1 MMSLR
6 RTIDWK
12 FCIALGFLIAVST
25 FCWNSVQ
32 AGDHVQSLIRIADTT
47 TSQSERN
54 GDEIEKLRL
63 QLDDQ
68 AVSAQKRATKDQAQ
82 NRALIQVLRKA
93 GLDVPQNLVITNPPT
108 SGGGATGG
116 PKAGSGGHKPSGNPS
131 PSRPTPQPP
140 GTDPGA
146 LCKTVPVL
154 CGIQL
159 PSNGPLLPVPT
170 LLR

>member
-1 MMSLR
+1 MMNIR
-6 RTIDWK
+6 RTVDWK
-12 FCIALGFLIAVST
+12 FCIALSFLLAVST

-32 AGDHVQSLIRIADTT
+32 AGDQVQSLIRIADTT

-68 AVSAQKRATKDQAQ
+68 ARVSHDRAVRDQAQ

-93 GLDVPQNLVITNPPT
+93 GLDVPPDLVITNPPT
-108 SGGGATGG
+108 SGGGTTSG
-116 PKAGSGGHKPSGNPS
+116 PKAGPGGHKPPGKPS
-131 PSRPTPQPP
+131 PTPRPP
-140 GTDPGA
+140 GNGADPGT
-146 LCKTVPVL
+146 LCETVPML
-154 CGIQL
+154 CGLQL